1 MMYSGKG
8 KLPKA
13 KAFRSVLPGCM
24 VNSHAT
30 VVPGAGRSAA
40 VIQTVFLLLLAR
52 GMLCVLFL
60 YGLNFPR
67 RF

>member
-13 KAFRSVLPGCM
+13 KSFRSVLPGCM

-40 VIQTVFLLLLAR
+40 VIQTLSLLLLAR
-52 GMLCVLFL
+52 GIYACYFYTV
-60 YGLNFPR
+60 
-67 RF
+67 